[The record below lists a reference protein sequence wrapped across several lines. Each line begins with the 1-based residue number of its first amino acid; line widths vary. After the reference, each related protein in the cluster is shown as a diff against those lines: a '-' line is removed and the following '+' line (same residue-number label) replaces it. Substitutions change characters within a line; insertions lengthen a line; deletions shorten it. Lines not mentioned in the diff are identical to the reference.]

1 VKVLVYVIAGALGL
15 VGLLFIVA
23 GLSHGNAIVRIP
35 IGLICMSAGVALV
48 VLVRLRPQHHVHEM
62 KVELPGDTSL
72 EQVQCNQC
80 GATLSSKSVRVAAGA
95 VFISCE
101 FCGAEYQLEEA
112 PKW

>member
-1 VKVLVYVIAGALGL
+1 MKVLVYVIAAALNL
-15 VGLLFIVA
+15 LGLLFVIA
-23 GLSHGNAIVRIP
+23 GLSHGNLIVRIV
-35 IGLICMSAGVALV
+35 IGLICMSAGVALFL
-48 VLVRLRPQHHVHEM
+48 LVRLRPHHHVHEI
-62 KVELPGDTSL
+62 KLDLPGDTSL
-72 EQVQCNQC
+72 EQVQCKQC